1 MLIPKKFRHYRVTN
15 IVIATVVG
23 FGLGVFFALRFLA
36 RIPDVDPLLV
46 TMCSGVVVAIVAN
59 LLLLI
64 DVEPGSRTAANGGTV
79 VRNFIAVLALIFCL
93 LPFLGVVLSAISF
106 AVNRKVGGWQ
116 RASAIA
122 CFILSLAVMLC
133 LLGLGLVSGSKA

>member
-1 MLIPKKFRHYRVTN
+1 MFIPKRLRHYRVTN

-23 FGLGVFFALRFLA
+23 FGIGVFFALRFLTG
-36 RIPDVDPLLV
+36 IPNADPVLV
-46 TMCSGVVVAIVAN
+46 TMCGGVVVAIAAN

-64 DVEPGSRTAANGGTV
+64 DVEPGSRTAVNGGTV

-93 LPFLGVVLSAISF
+93 LPFLGVVLAAISF

-116 RASAIA
+116 RISAIA
-122 CFILSLAVMLC
+122 CLMLSLAV
-133 LLGLGLVSGSKA
+133 LLLVVGTGLVNGSKA